1 MSKYSSFFLLSSAE
15 YEKLTD
21 KLRVRKYGSWLAE
34 EAWIREDQ
42 SQKRAL
48 FTLKA
53 IDLAKKI
60 AKEKGVTDEEA
71 FELLQSTQLNDRDV
85 MGDFSMEAAGLM
97 ASMPSAREQQEQ
109 LVTAFMRNRGEV
121 LIGKK
126 WEPADEWTEEDT
138 RKLPQMLLEQIEQ
151 FMNEEDG
158 AAPSS
163 SEGDDEEDS
172 EKN

>member
-60 AKEKGVTDEEA
+60 AKEKDITDEEA
-71 FELLQSTQLNDRDV
+71 FELLQSTQLDGNDI
-85 MGDFSMEAAGLM
+85 MEGFSMEAAGLM
-97 ASMPSAREQQEQ
+97 ASMPSAREQQER
-109 LVTAFMRNRGEV
+109 LVTAFMKNRGEV
-121 LIGKK
+121 LVGKK
-126 WEPADEWTEEDT
+126 WEPTDEWTEEDT
-138 RKLPQMLLEQIEQ
+138 KKLPQALLQHIEA
-151 FMNEEDG
+151 FMDDEEG
-158 AAPSS
+158 
-163 SEGDDEEDS
+163 EKKQTEDEEDS

>member
-15 YEKLTD
+15 YKKLTD

-71 FELLQSTQLNDRDV
+71 FELLQTTQFDGSDI
-85 MGDFSMEAAGLM
+85 MDGFSMEAAGLM
-97 ASMPSAREQQEQ
+97 ASMPSAREQQER
-109 LVTAFMRNRGEV
+109 LITAFMKNRGEV
-121 LIGKK
+121 LVGKK
-126 WEPADEWTEEDT
+126 WEPTDEWTEEDT

-151 FMNEEDG
+151 FMSQEDST
-158 AAPSS
+158 APSS
-163 SEGDDEEDS
+163 SSDDDEEDS

>member
-60 AKEKGVTDEEA
+60 AKEKDITDEEA
-71 FELLQSTQLNDRDV
+71 FELLQSTQLDGNDI
-85 MGDFSMEAAGLM
+85 MEGFSMEAAGLM
-97 ASMPSAREQQEQ
+97 ASMPSAREQQER
-109 LVTAFMRNRGEV
+109 LVTAFMKNRGEV
-121 LIGKK
+121 LVGKK
-126 WEPADEWTEEDT
+126 WEPTDEWTEDDT
-138 RKLPQMLLEQIEQ
+138 KKLPQALLQQIEA
-151 FMNEEDG
+151 FMDEE
-158 AAPSS
+158 
-163 SEGDDEEDS
+163 EGEKKQTEDEEDS

>member
-60 AKEKGVTDEEA
+60 AKEKDITDEEA
-71 FELLQSTQLNDRDV
+71 FELLQSTRLDGNDI
-85 MGDFSMEAAGLM
+85 MEGFSMEAAGLM
-97 ASMPSAREQQEQ
+97 ASMPSAREQQER
-109 LVTAFMRNRGEV
+109 LVTAFMKNRGEV
-121 LIGKK
+121 LVGKK
-126 WEPADEWTEEDT
+126 WEPTDEWTEEDT
-138 RKLPQMLLEQIEQ
+138 KKLPQALLQQIEA
-151 FMNEEDG
+151 FMDEE
-158 AAPSS
+158 
-163 SEGDDEEDS
+163 EGEKKQTEDEEDS